1 MRLRYYH
8 RALGNAL
15 YDGAFLHFGRYMTFG
30 LHSFI
35 YDFVRCARRIGV
47 ELDLVVDDLE
57 RFPLTIP
64 LSRECRLTAL
74 DNQDDLVHPD
84 AIVLGTPSATRC
96 LTAWFLGSRHWRSFT
111 MRRGLLTRRPDTRAD
126 RLVCMTSNAFELQA
140 RRVDVGRL
148 VLIHQGVDLCRFRP
162 ATPTR
167 RSAEIPHVL
176 WYTRLGRGKRDV
188 IVSTIEQVLELGY
201 PLTVLG
207 DGEASWDLSD
217 RFGERI
223 SLVNH
228 SPCHSMH
235 NFIARFDVVISSGRG
250 VMEALASD
258 IPAICAGFGYAGL
271 VEPHNIESLL
281 RYNLTG
287 FRVKGG
293 FERVGDIARA
303 MSLTPGVCREMA
315 VTYLDGEVAVSAMI
329 DAVRSVSV

>member
-8 RALGNAL
+8 GALGNAL

-35 YDFVRCARRIGV
+35 YDFVCCARRIGV

-64 LSRECRLTAL
+64 LSRECRITAV

-84 AIVLGTPSATRC
+84 ATVLDTVSDEMLNRVVPGVPALAIVHNAGEVFSPAVL
-96 LTAWFLGSRHWRSFT
+96 
-111 MRRGLLTRRPDTRAD
+111 TRAD
-126 RLVCMTSNAFELQA
+126 RLVCMTSNALELQT
-140 RRVDVGRL
+140 RRVDVKRL

-167 RSAEIPHVL
+167 RPTEIPQVL

-188 IVSTIEQVLELGY
+188 IMSTMEQVLELGY

-207 DGEASWDLSD
+207 AGEAFWDLSD
-217 RFGERI
+217 QFGERI

-235 NFIARFDVVISSGRG
+235 NFIARFNVVISSGRG

-271 VEPHNIESLL
+271 VESHNIESLL

-287 FRVKGG
+287 FRVRGG
-293 FERVGDIARA
+293 SERVGADITRA
-303 MSLTPGVCREMA
+303 MSLLPGVCREMA
-315 VTYLDGEVAVSAMI
+315 VTHLDGEVTVSAII
-329 DAVRSVSV
+329 DAARSVSV

>member
-8 RALGNAL
+8 GTLGNAL
-15 YDGAFLHFGRYMTFG
+15 YGGAFLHFGRYMTFG

-35 YDFVRCARRIGV
+35 YDFVRCARRTGV

-64 LSRECRLTAL
+64 LSRVCRLTAL
-74 DNQDDLVHPD
+74 DNQNDLAHPD
-84 AIVLGTPSATRC
+84 AIMLDTVSDEMLHCVVPGVPALAVVHNAGEVFSPAVLA
-96 LTAWFLGSRHWRSFT
+96 
-111 MRRGLLTRRPDTRAD
+111 RAD

-162 ATPTR
+162 ASPTR
-167 RSAEIPHVL
+167 RSAGIPHVL

-188 IVSTIEQVLELGY
+188 IVSTIEQVLEFGY

-207 DGEASWDLSD
+207 DGEAFWGLSD
-217 RFGERI
+217 RFGEHI

-287 FRVKGG
+287 FRINGG
-293 FERVGDIARA
+293 FERVGEDIARA
-303 MSLTPGVCREMA
+303 MSLPSGVCREMA
-315 VTYLDGEVAVSAMI
+315 VTHLDGEVTVSAII
-329 DAVRSVSV
+329 DAARSVSV